1 MLSDLSESEIQI
13 LTRAC
18 KCSLINK
25 QMQVKNSTQWRVVLI
40 FYFSGIQSIEQ
51 VCFEHVA
58 ILSLLIKNII
68 IIMTNSL
75 SCAH

>member
-1 MLSDLSESEIQI
+1 
-13 LTRAC
+13 
-18 KCSLINK
+18 
-25 QMQVKNSTQWRVVLI
+25 MQEKNSTQWRVVLI

-75 SCAH
+75 SCAS

>member
-1 MLSDLSESEIQI
+1 MIRADKYS
-13 LTRAC
+13 LT
-18 KCSLINK
+18 NK
-25 QMQVKNSTQWRVVLI
+25 QMQEKNSTQRRVVLI

-68 IIMTNSL
+68 IINDKLLKLCFLRKQEGQTSV
-75 SCAH
+75 AF

>member
-1 MLSDLSESEIQI
+1 
-13 LTRAC
+13 
-18 KCSLINK
+18 
-25 QMQVKNSTQWRVVLI
+25 MQEKNSTQRRVVLI
-40 FYFSGIQSIEQ
+40 SCFSGIQSIDQ

-75 SCAH
+75 SCAS